1 MKKYGQ
7 CSNLSTYVQVIIV
20 QKRINLPTANM
31 GSRHS
36 KRKYNKEGHKQKM
49 CKIGLSLGRNQLKV
63 EGNFQFGYHSEID
76 KKYHAVDGEPQ
87 EEDINKKYEVAQD
100 EKSYLHSHSH
110 SVQKCKCRECNTFA
124 IVQIHVQMFQ
134 AMPFKR

>member
-63 EGNFQFGYHSEID
+63 EGNFQFEYHGEID

-87 EEDINKKYEVAQD
+87 EEDINKKYEVDHAKHLPIIPEEGEENGRVPDTTVLQ
-100 EKSYLHSHSH
+100 S
-110 SVQKCKCRECNTFA
+110 
-124 IVQIHVQMFQ
+124 
-134 AMPFKR
+134 

>member
-7 CSNLSTYVQVIIV
+7 RSNLSTYVQVIIL
-20 QKRINLPTANM
+20 QKPTNLPTANM
-31 GSRHS
+31 GSRPS
-36 KRKYNKEGHKQKM
+36 KRKYNKEGHKQKL

-87 EEDINKKYEVAQD
+87 EEDINKKYEVDHAKHLPIIPEEGEENGRVPDTTVLQ
-100 EKSYLHSHSH
+100 S
-110 SVQKCKCRECNTFA
+110 
-124 IVQIHVQMFQ
+124 
-134 AMPFKR
+134 

>member
-7 CSNLSTYVQVIIV
+7 CCNLSTYVEVIIL
-20 QKRINLPTANM
+20 QKRINLPTDNM

-87 EEDINKKYEVAQD
+87 EEDTSEINKKYEVVHAKHLPIIPEEEENGRVPDTTVLQ
-100 EKSYLHSHSH
+100 S
-110 SVQKCKCRECNTFA
+110 
-124 IVQIHVQMFQ
+124 
-134 AMPFKR
+134 

>member
-1 MKKYGQ
+1 MIM
-7 CSNLSTYVQVIIV
+7 L
-20 QKRINLPTANM
+20 QKPTNLPTANM

-87 EEDINKKYEVAQD
+87 EEDISEINKKYEVDHAKHLPSIPEEGEENGRVPD
-100 EKSYLHSHSH
+100 
-110 SVQKCKCRECNTFA
+110 T
-124 IVQIHVQMFQ
+124 IVLQS
-134 AMPFKR
+134 

>member
-1 MKKYGQ
+1 M
-7 CSNLSTYVQVIIV
+7 IIL

-76 KKYHAVDGEPQ
+76 KKYEAVDAKFLSQEEDISEIDKKYHAVDGEPLAIIP
-87 EEDINKKYEVAQD
+87 EEEEENGRVPDR
-100 EKSYLHSHSH
+100 
-110 SVQKCKCRECNTFA
+110 SVLQS
-124 IVQIHVQMFQ
+124 
-134 AMPFKR
+134 

>member
-1 MKKYGQ
+1 M
-7 CSNLSTYVQVIIV
+7 IIL

-76 KKYHAVDGEPQ
+76 KKYHAVDGEPDIS
-87 EEDINKKYEVAQD
+87 EINKEYEVVYA
-100 EKSYLHSHSH
+100 KHLP
-110 SVQKCKCRECNTFA
+110 A
-124 IVQIHVQMFQ
+124 IPEEEENGRVPDTVVLQS
-134 AMPFKR
+134 